1 MTSCRTFNTAI
12 IEMTTNDKK
21 QSHEPGMRS
30 QRSKVTG
37 NGKSCGGREGELFSD
52 KSQYRHVLSMLTILD
67 REI

>member
-1 MTSCRTFNTAI
+1 
-12 IEMTTNDKK
+12 MTTNDKK

-37 NGKSCGGREGELFSD
+37 NGKSCGGREGELFSG